1 MNSQSLETGQEKSN
15 ENEALAELDRLRQYH
30 ERIQSLE
37 RIRNQ
42 ADAEVEEKK
51 LELKEA
57 KDYAKS
63 CEKNLQRAIRGDDQQ
78 KELPFKEG
86 EPAAEA
92 SQEED
97 QSWREVTIEDAGIP
111 EKLCAFLRENK
122 PPIETLG
129 DLADWTSK
137 YQLTDINGIGPA
149 KATQI
154 DEAMDRFWETYRPN
168 GETPEDEGE
177 EDAEDDAGDEEEE
190 NG

>member
-1 MNSQSLETGQEKSN
+1 METDQEKSS

-37 RIRNQ
+37 RVRNE
-42 ADAEVEEKK
+42 ANLEVESRK
-51 LELKEA
+51 LDLKEA

-86 EPAAEA
+86 ESAAEA
-92 SQEED
+92 GQQED
-97 QSWREVTIEDAGIP
+97 DSWREVSIEDAGIP
-111 EKLCAFLRENK
+111 EKLCAFLLENK

-137 YQLTDINGIGPA
+137 YQLTDIMGIGPA

-177 EDAEDDAGDEEEE
+177 TEDAKDDAREEEDE
-190 NG
+190 DE

>member
-1 MNSQSLETGQEKSN
+1 MSQSLETVQDTPQKEQED
-15 ENEALAELDRLRQYH
+15 ALAELEKLRRRD
-30 ERIQSLE
+30 ERIRSLE
-37 RIRNQ
+37 RVRNE
-42 ADAEVEEKK
+42 ANYEVESCK
-51 LELKEA
+51 LNLKEA
-57 KDYAKS
+57 KEHAKA

-86 EPAAEA
+86 ETQA

-111 EKLCAFLRENK
+111 EKLCVFLHENK

-137 YQLTDINGIGPA
+137 YQLTDIMGIGPA

-154 DEAMDRFWETYRPN
+154 DEALDKFWESR
-168 GETPEDEGE
+168 EPEDEGE
-177 EDAEDDAGDEEEE
+177 EDAEAQ
-190 NG
+190 

>member
-1 MNSQSLETGQEKSN
+1 MSPSLETDQENAK
-15 ENEALAELDRLRQYH
+15 ALAELERLR
-30 ERIQSLE
+30 RRDE
-37 RIRNQ
+37 RIRSL
-42 ADAEVEEKK
+42 EVACMNANLHVESCK

-57 KDYAKS
+57 REHQKA
-63 CEKNLQRAIRGDDQQ
+63 CEKNLRRAVRGDDEQ
-78 KELPFKEG
+78 KELPFNEG

-97 QSWREVTIEDAGIP
+97 QSWREVSIEDAGIP
-111 EKLCAFLRENK
+111 EKLCAFLLENK

-137 YQLTDINGIGPA
+137 HQLTDINGIGPA

-177 EDAEDDAGDEEEE
+177 EDAEDDAGEEEVE
-190 NG
+190 DE